1 MSAAFSSPFMMMQRP
16 VGTTTAF
23 SIDSLIGGP
32 PQPSPGHFVY
42 TGYPMFMPYR
52 SVVLPPPPPP
62 PGLTQSPLQQGLP
75 AAHPQH
81 HIPALPGGFC
91 SSLAQGMAL
100 TTSLMATLPGG
111 FSPSPQDAARKFG
124 SQSLHAVFD
133 KSQDIRLD
141 GDDGKTF
148 LTKESTALVPFH
160 DESVQCATVRS
171 HSKDESKEDEYNRK
185 DESFSMD
192 SDLDY
197 SSDDNVTGSALC
209 QKEDGDANGGLD
221 DGVHGGNGSGNT
233 TSTGKNRRR
242 RTAFTSEQLLELEK
256 EFHCKKYLSLTER
269 SQIAHALKLSE
280 VQVKIWFQNRR
291 AKWKRVKAGNVNT
304 KAGEPSRNPKI
315 VVPIP
320 VHVSRFAI
328 RSQHQQLE
336 QARP

>member
-1 MSAAFSSPFMMMQRP
+1 MRAASPPGMMPRPLGSSAAFS
-16 VGTTTAF
+16 
-23 SIDSLIGGP
+23 IDALIGSP
-32 PQPSPGHFVY
+32 PPPSPGHFVY
-42 TGYPMFMPYR
+42 AGYPMFMPYR
-52 SVVLPPPPPP
+52 PVVLPPPPPP
-62 PGLTQSPLQQGLP
+62 PPPPALP
-75 AAHPQH
+75 
-81 HIPALPGGFC
+81 PAPPPPHALPGLPGGFC
-91 SSLAQGMAL
+91 SGMAL
-100 TTSLMATLPGG
+100 TSTLMATLPGA
-111 FSPSPQDAARKFG
+111 FAAQHQEAARKFAPPALPG
-124 SQSLHAVFD
+124 NFD
-133 KSQDIRLD
+133 KAD
-141 GDDGKTF
+141 GAQAEAEDGKAF
-148 LTKESTALVPFH
+148 LAKDGSLLAFAAAEAVQASLGAVRAAAGKEEAKGGGGG
-160 DESVQCATVRS
+160 EEEEA
-171 HSKDESKEDEYNRK
+171 KGAK

-197 SSDDNVTGSALC
+197 SSDDNLPGPAAHKEGEGGGGAEEGGPSAAA
-209 QKEDGDANGGLD
+209 GPGG
-221 DGVHGGNGSGNT
+221 T

-291 AKWKRVKAGNVNT
+291 AKWKRVKAGNANSKT
-304 KAGEPSRNPKI
+304 GEPSRNPKI